1 MNRLVKA
8 LFALVALTCV
18 ACDNKPEYGTTPN
31 TVIASLGTP
40 LNNEIWFTTTDALDL
55 RNINETA
62 FNVAIEDIL
71 YSEMEHSVI
80 RFEGP
85 LTTIGEGAFS
95 HCTNLHNI
103 SLPDSV
109 TEIGEEAFFECTGM
123 ECMTLG
129 NGLRRVNARA
139 FDNCLALYTLHI
151 PSIWCW
157 CQIEFAGPTANPT
170 YYSQTLIVNGKKV
183 ISLELPDI
191 VDGVKPY
198 AFYNNTAITEVSV
211 AASVK
216 HFGTKAFEGCDN
228 IRKVSVADIAA
239 WCATDFAN
247 ETANPLSIAGELHVN
262 GNRVTSLSLEGI
274 TEVKSQAF
282 INCTS
287 LQSLTAEDI
296 TTIGT
301 EAFRAC
307 SSLRNVLLGGG
318 TKELSGRAFMGCMAL
333 KSVTIKA
340 TTPPTLGDE
349 YLFAYNAEGRM
360 FYVPAESVELY
371 KNGALWEQYVDYIVA
386 IE

>member
-1 MNRLVKA
+1 MNRFLKII
-8 LFALVALTCV
+8 FALVALACV
-18 ACDNKPEYGTTPN
+18 ACEKTPEYGTTPD
-31 TVIASLGTP
+31 TTIASLGTP
-40 LNNEIWFTTTDALDL
+40 PNNEIWFITTDARDL
-55 RNINETA
+55 RNIDTHA
-62 FNVAIEDIL
+62 FDATVEDII
-71 YSEMEHSVI
+71 YSELEYSVI
-80 RFEGP
+80 RFAGP

-95 HCTNLHNI
+95 RCTNLHNI

-129 NGLRRVNARA
+129 NGLRTCGARA
-139 FDNCLALYTLHI
+139 FDNCLAIYTLHA

-170 YYSQTLIVNGKKV
+170 YYSQTLVVNGKKV
-183 ISLELPDI
+183 TSLELPDI
-191 VDGVKPY
+191 VESVKPY

-216 HFGTKAFEGCDN
+216 QFGTKAFEGCDN

-239 WCATDFAN
+239 WCVTDFAN
-247 ETANPLSIAGELHVN
+247 ETANPLSLAEELYIN
-262 GNRVTSLSLEGI
+262 GSRVTNLSLEGI

-307 SSLRNVLLGGG
+307 SSLRKITLGND
-318 TKELSGRAFMGCMAL
+318 TKELSERAFMGCTAL
-333 KSVTIKA
+333 ESVTIKA
-340 TTPPTLGDE
+340 TTPPALDDE
-349 YLFAYNAEGRM
+349 YTFAYNGEGRM
-360 FYVPAESVELY
+360 FHVPAESVEKY
-371 KNGALWEQYVDYIVA
+371 KSEAMWEPYADYIVA